1 VKISNRVV
9 KITYFIEISP
19 KNSGISFFFRVKIA
33 SILENIVIFARE
45 NKLLDMGGGEN
56 KKYKKIA
63 GLNRY
68 QFFIVAALIA
78 MLFFFSDSS
87 LLKKAQYDRQIKE
100 LKKQIEF
107 YRAQID
113 TNKTKLNELQ
123 SNKDDLEKF
132 ARENYLMKKE
142 NEEVF
147 IIE

>member
-1 VKISNRVV
+1 M
-9 KITYFIEISP
+9 
-19 KNSGISFFFRVKIA
+19 
-33 SILENIVIFARE
+33 
-45 NKLLDMGGGEN
+45 DGGEN
-56 KKYKKIA
+56 KKHKKIA

-68 QFFIVAALIA
+68 QFFIVTALIA

-100 LKKQIEF
+100 LEKQIEF

-113 TNKTKLNELQ
+113 TNKTKLDELQ

>member
-1 VKISNRVV
+1 M
-9 KITYFIEISP
+9 
-19 KNSGISFFFRVKIA
+19 KIA

-45 NKLLDMGGGEN
+45 NKLLGMGESEKN
-56 KKYKKIA
+56 KRKIRA

-68 QFFIVAALIA
+68 QFIIVVALIA

-87 LLKKAQYDRQIKE
+87 LLKRAQYDKQIKD

-123 SNKDDLEKF
+123 SNKEDLEKF

>member
-1 VKISNRVV
+1 M
-9 KITYFIEISP
+9 
-19 KNSGISFFFRVKIA
+19 
-33 SILENIVIFARE
+33 
-45 NKLLDMGGGEN
+45 DGGEN
-56 KKYKKIA
+56 KKHKKIA

-68 QFFIVAALIA
+68 QFFIVTALIA

-87 LLKKAQYDRQIKE
+87 LLKKAQYNRQIKE
-100 LKKQIEF
+100 LEKQIEF